1 MICLSLPI
9 LQLFMISEQDNCI
22 TWILLF
28 SLRFQLYISISAND
42 KILEITWNS
51 PFFSE
56 KSTKKCKG
64 HGIFA
69 DELLLAPDEVEFL
82 SNLDYICR
90 WKPFVADSLKH
101 DPRTIMWTQSIPT
114 RLEYISSSMAVSI
127 RVGIRNTSSP
137 LIMLESV
144 LCTLV

>member
-42 KILEITWNS
+42 KILEIIRNS

-56 KSTKKCKG
+56 KSTKCKG

-69 DELLLAPDEVEFL
+69 DELLLALDEVEFP

-90 WKPFVADSLKH
+90 WKPFVVDSPKH
-101 DPRTIMWTQSIPT
+101 DTRTIM
-114 RLEYISSSMAVSI
+114 
-127 RVGIRNTSSP
+127 
-137 LIMLESV
+137 
-144 LCTLV
+144 